1 MALDL
6 AARWEIVIWPLEP
19 KTENWDAR
27 QVRTQVKR
35 EETKK
40 NVRKSDHLYAGG

>member
-35 EETKK
+35 APKPQ
-40 NVRKSDHLYAGG
+40 NPSLLI